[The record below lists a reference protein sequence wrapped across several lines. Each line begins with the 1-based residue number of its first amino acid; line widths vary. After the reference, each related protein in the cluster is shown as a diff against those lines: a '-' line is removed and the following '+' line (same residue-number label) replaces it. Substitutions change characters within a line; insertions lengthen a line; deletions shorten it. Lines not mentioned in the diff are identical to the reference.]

1 MADSPDV
8 LVVGEALV
16 DIVERSGRRHE
27 HVGGSPANVAL
38 GLGRLGISV
47 ELLTQVAADD
57 HGRAVVDY
65 LSESG
70 VRVRSESIRAGETST
85 ALARIAPDGHAE
97 YEFALTWDAFA
108 APEQLASRVI
118 HTGSVAAFL
127 EPGAGSVRALLRA
140 SAASEVTFD
149 PNIRAGLLPPRE
161 ETVRLFEAVAQLC
174 TVVKLSDED
183 AAWLYPDRAHDD
195 VIDTILALGPRVAA
209 LTLGPDGA
217 CVATG
222 EDRVRMPVTPVT
234 VVDTIGAGDT
244 FMASLIAAVL
254 RRGSRSL
261 DRAEL
266 RAIAANALRA
276 AAVTVSRPGA
286 DLPWASELA
295 PLDA

>member
-1 MADSPDV
+1 MPDSPDV

-16 DIVERSGRRHE
+16 DIVERAGQRHE

-57 HGRAVVDY
+57 RGRTVIEH

-97 YEFALTWDAFA
+97 YEFALSWDAFA
-108 APEQLASRVI
+108 VPEELAPRVI

-127 EPGAGSVRALLRA
+127 APGAATVRELLRT
-140 SAASEVTFD
+140 SGASEITFD
-149 PNIRAGLLPPRE
+149 PNIRASLLPPHE
-161 ETVRLFEAVAQLC
+161 VTVGLFEAVARLC

-183 AAWLYPDRAHDD
+183 AAWLYPSRAHDD
-195 VIDTILALGPRVAA
+195 VIDRILALGPRMAA

-217 CVATG
+217 TLATT
-222 EDRVRMPVTPVT
+222 EDRVLLPAAPVT

-261 DRAEL
+261 DREAL
-266 RAIAANALRA
+266 GALGANALRA

-286 DLPWASELA
+286 DLPWASELVQ
-295 PLDA
+295 LDA